1 MENFGMGNRVNP
13 HAVRVI
19 LDKQN
24 SNNTVWYDEDSND
37 DVLLETNQLSKIN
50 NYLYEQ
56 QSKKKVL
63 IRENRK
69 YNQMVKRL
77 GRW

>member
-1 MENFGMGNRVNP
+1 MENFGMGNRFNP
-13 HAVRVI
+13 HAVRGI

-24 SNNTVWYDEDSND
+24 SKNTVWYDEDKNND
-37 DVLLETNQLSKIN
+37 ILLESNQLSKIN
-50 NYLYEQ
+50 NCLYE

>member
-1 MENFGMGNRVNP
+1 MENFGMGNRFNP
-13 HAVRVI
+13 YAVRVI

-24 SNNTVWYDEDSND
+24 SKNTVWYDEDKNND
-37 DVLLETNQLSKIN
+37 ILLESNQLSKIN
-50 NYLYEQ
+50 NCLYE

>member
-1 MENFGMGNRVNP
+1 MENFGMGNRFNP

-24 SNNTVWYDEDSND
+24 SKNTVCYDEDKNND
-37 DVLLETNQLSKIN
+37 ILLESNQLSKIN
-50 NYLYEQ
+50 NCLYE

-69 YNQMVKRL
+69 YNQMDKRL